1 MQRQNR
7 ANVLIVGGGPAG
19 LALAAELGWRG
30 VSSILIEQGDG
41 VIATPKMNEVNA
53 RSMEHCR
60 RWGIADQVLNCPFPA
75 DHPMDAAFVTSLF
88 GYELGRVRRPPRN
101 AQAPQSTSPY
111 NLQACSQHWFD
122 PMLQRLAR
130 SFSCV
135 DLRNFTRLDNFEQ
148 SPDRATASV
157 TDVKTGQAGIIE
169 ADYMVGCDG
178 VNSAVRRGLGIELVG
193 KGTIGHPV
201 HTFFL
206 APRLLQ
212 ECGKTLATFFMLVD
226 NGGMWGNLRIIDP
239 AIGLWRLMIDET
251 NGRQTEHTF
260 DREGVLRRAL
270 GRPYTVE
277 WLNVSNW
284 HRRSLVATSY
294 GKGRVFLS
302 GDCVHQLS
310 PTGALGMNTGIGD
323 SVDIGWKLAAVLEG
337 WGGDRLLQSYDAERR
352 LVGQRNV
359 GMATQ
364 FYEINEEASH
374 FDGELEAGT
383 ATGHE
388 LRERVGRAL
397 VERQGRE
404 FMTIGCQL
412 GYRYDPS
419 PIVIPDGAP
428 APPDTP
434 HAYVP
439 SARPGG
445 RAPHIWLHDG
455 TTILDHFGRGFVLL
469 RFAGEKGG
477 GALIEAARTQGVPLR
492 GVDIDRPDAATLY
505 ERRFVLVRPDGHVAW
520 RADTTPLPAQAEHII
535 DTVRGAA

>member
-1 MQRQNR
+1 MGATTSVSRPPLCLLRERFEDKDMTEGCWAAAVIAKLTNMRALREWRIPFRGSDHAAPR
-7 ANVLIVGGGPAG
+7 ANVLIIGGGPAG

-41 VIATPKMNEVNA
+41 VIVTPKMNEVNA

-101 AQAPQSTSPY
+101 AQAPQFTSPY

-122 PMLQRLAR
+122 PMLQGLAR

-135 DLRNFTRLDNFEQ
+135 ELRYFTRLDSFEQ
-148 SPDRATASV
+148 SSDRVTARV
-157 TDVKTGQAGIIE
+157 TDVKTGQAGVIE

-178 VNSAVRRGLGIELVG
+178 VSSIVRRGLGIELVG

-201 HTFFL
+201 HSFFL

-239 AIGLWRLMIDET
+239 AIGLWRLMVDET
-251 NGRQTEHTF
+251 NGRQTQHTF

-294 GKGRVFLS
+294 GEGRVFLS

-323 SVDIGWKLAAVLEG
+323 SVDIGWKLAAIFEG

-352 LVGQRNV
+352 LVGPAQCRHGNPVLRNQRGGLAFRRRV
-359 GMATQ
+359 RSRHRCGSRATR
-364 FYEINEEASH
+364 
-374 FDGELEAGT
+374 AGRQ
-383 ATGHE
+383 G
-388 LRERVGRAL
+388 VGRAAGAR
-397 VERQGRE
+397 VHD
-404 FMTIGCQL
+404 
-412 GYRYDPS
+412 YRL
-419 PIVIPDGAP
+419 
-428 APPDTP
+428 
-434 HAYVP
+434 
-439 SARPGG
+439 SARLSVRSVADCHSRRRTGPT
-445 RAPHIWLHDG
+445 RHPTRI
-455 TTILDHFGRGFVLL
+455 RPQ
-469 RFAGEKGG
+469 R
-477 GALIEAARTQGVPLR
+477 AARQSCT
-492 GVDIDRPDAATLY
+492 AH
-505 ERRFVLVRPDGHVAW
+505 LVA
-520 RADTTPLPAQAEHII
+520 
-535 DTVRGAA
+535 